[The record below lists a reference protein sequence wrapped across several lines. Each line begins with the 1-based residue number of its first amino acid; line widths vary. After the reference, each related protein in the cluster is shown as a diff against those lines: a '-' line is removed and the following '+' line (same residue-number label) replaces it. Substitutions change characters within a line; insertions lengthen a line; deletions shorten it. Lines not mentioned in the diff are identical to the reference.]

1 MYEAATKFSEVGAG
15 IGVWRRTW
23 QILKTMGLEHD
34 LLQLLDRRPSD
45 DVGTIIL
52 HNYGTL
58 LTPVN
63 SYSPDATV
71 P

>member
-34 LLQLLDRRPSD
+34 LLQLVDHRPSD
-45 DVGTIIL
+45 DIGTTIIQ
-52 HNYGTL
+52 NYSTS
-58 LTPVN
+58 LTPAK
-63 SYSPDATV
+63 SRSTDASI